1 MNTEV
6 KTLARLLRTPEGI
19 ILKLKEKMDKIAG
32 KSGPAHLGVIERIVQ
47 ENKKKVEQALKEMG
61 FKKKDHPTP
70 EQVFQS
76 LLKKTK
82 ETNEALLDYF
92 GRPDFSKAGSHQ
104 GLIDAIKKLVGD
116 LTGFYLKKEKA
127 EELFRNN
134 PPRRIM
140 AELGYGDVEQ
150 MLKKEDIF
158 ELFSALRFAED
169 NDWLNNVF
177 LKPYFSLNKDDFE
190 EREIRIMV
198 LSDKWAGIGEKFLG
212 GKLHHMSHLK
222 EMGIVFV
229 IPVKKI
235 NPGEA
240 LYLLFMTLHYIF
252 EVDWHARLFKSY
264 SPEPDF
270 ARKMTE
276 ALKVETSTL
285 SLPDSGRMSWRIAPS
300 YLAKKNPDD
309 PRLFEPHLSPES
321 WHFSQAGAVIDK
333 FSQESPETKLGF
345 WSGLDAVIGIFAG
358 GEKEELVSFNL
369 FDNGISLLGQ
379 DGFEPKYL
387 YHQQETLWNKLFIE
401 YLGKEKLDQV
411 LMENLNKG
419 FVAL

>member
-158 ELFSALRFAED
+158 ELFPALRFAED

-177 LKPYFSLNKDDFE
+177 FKPYASLTKDDFE
-190 EREIRIMV
+190 EREIRITV
-198 LSDKWAGIGEKFLG
+198 LSDKWASIGEKFLG

-229 IPVKKI
+229 IPVKKV
-235 NPGEA
+235 NPGKR
-240 LYLLFMTLHYIF
+240 FIF
-252 EVDWHARLFKSY
+252 CL
-264 SPEPDF
+264 
-270 ARKMTE
+270 
-276 ALKVETSTL
+276 
-285 SLPDSGRMSWRIAPS
+285 
-300 YLAKKNPDD
+300 
-309 PRLFEPHLSPES
+309 
-321 WHFSQAGAVIDK
+321 
-333 FSQESPETKLGF
+333 
-345 WSGLDAVIGIFAG
+345 
-358 GEKEELVSFNL
+358 
-369 FDNGISLLGQ
+369 
-379 DGFEPKYL
+379 
-387 YHQQETLWNKLFIE
+387 
-401 YLGKEKLDQV
+401 
-411 LMENLNKG
+411 
-419 FVAL
+419 